1 MTSLSKT
8 SLPQASDLAS
18 NAEAVQRGL
27 DQQISVL
34 AGFVGTAVAALKRVA
49 ATAWTNYIAYRAKRR
64 AFDELMALDPRML
77 SDIGIGRHE
86 VQSVVYGQGL
96 EGTMR
101 APKKTAWTGS
111 REAHA

>member
-8 SLPQASDLAS
+8 PLPQASDLAS

-34 AGFVGTAVAALKRVA
+34 AGFVGTAVVALKRAV
-49 ATAWTNYIAYRAKRR
+49 ATAWTNYVAYRAKRR
-64 AFDELMALDPRML
+64 AFDELMALDQRML

-86 VQSVVYGQGL
+86 VQAVVYGDGL
-96 EGTMR
+96 KGTTR
-101 APKKTAWTGS
+101 EAKKAGWAGS

>member
-18 NAEAVQRGL
+18 SAEAAQRGF

-34 AGFVGTAVAALKRVA
+34 AGLVGTAVVALKRTV
-49 ATAWTNYIAYRAKRR
+49 ATAWTNYLVYRSKRR
-64 AFDELMALDPRML
+64 AYDELMALDQRML

-86 VQSVVYGQGL
+86 VQAVVYGEGL
-96 EGTMR
+96 DGTLR
-101 APKKTAWTGS
+101 APKKAAWTAS